1 MLNTHII
8 RNGQEVT
15 VARLRGV
22 VRRISKTS
30 EIEGLEWEV
39 FADRLVAQRDA
50 MDSLG
55 GDQEAVS
62 IIDAAPDGQN
72 WSVVYTPDPKGER
85 R

>member
-1 MLNTHII
+1 MLNTKIL

-15 VARLRGV
+15 VAKLRGV
-22 VRRISKTS
+22 VRRIGRTS
-30 EIEGLEWEV
+30 EIEGMEWEV

-62 IIDAAPDGQN
+62 IIDDAPDGQN
-72 WSVVYTPDPKGER
+72 WTVVYSPARGR

>member
-1 MLNTHII
+1 MLNTKIR

-15 VARLRGV
+15 VAKLRGV
-22 VRRISKTS
+22 VKTITRTS
-30 EIEGLEWEV
+30 EIEGMKWEV
-39 FADRLVAQRDA
+39 FADRVVAQRDA

-62 IIDAAPDGQN
+62 IIDDAPDGQN
-72 WSVVYTPDPKGER
+72 WSVVFTPARGR

>member
-1 MLNTHII
+1 MLNTKIL

-15 VARLRGV
+15 VAKLRGV
-22 VRRISKTS
+22 VKTVTRTS
-30 EIEGLEWEV
+30 EIEGMEWTV
-39 FADRLVAQRDA
+39 FADLLVAQRDA

-62 IIDAAPDGQN
+62 IIDDAPDGQN
-72 WSVVYTPDPKGER
+72 WSVVFTPKGGGR